1 GPHGLRKQEDS
12 ADHLGIHESIPATCF
27 PTAAG
32 LGSTWN
38 RNLIKKVGSALG
50 EECQAEGVSILL
62 GPGVNIKRSLLGGRN
77 FEYFSEDP
85 YLTGVIAAKHIEGV
99 QSQGVGTSLKHF
111 AVNNQEERR
120 MTTDVILDERTLREI
135 YLAGFERAIQK
146 SQPWTVMSAYNKIN
160 GVYASENPY
169 LLSDILR
176 DEWEFQG
183 FVVSDWGAVNEIVK
197 SVRSGLELEMPPT
210 GSVGEEQ
217 IIQAVENGSL
227 SEEKLDEAV
236 ARILN
241 IIQKAVKHKKE
252 NASYNKNQHHLLA
265 RAAAEESIVLL

>member
-1 GPHGLRKQEDS
+1 
-12 ADHLGIHESIPATCF
+12 
-27 PTAAG
+27 
-32 LGSTWN
+32 
-38 RNLIKKVGSALG
+38 
-50 EECQAEGVSILL
+50 
-62 GPGVNIKRSLLGGRN
+62 
-77 FEYFSEDP
+77 
-85 YLTGVIAAKHIEGV
+85 
-99 QSQGVGTSLKHF
+99 
-111 AVNNQEERR
+111 
-120 MTTDVILDERTLREI
+120 
-135 YLAGFERAIQK
+135 
-146 SQPWTVMSAYNKIN
+146 
-160 GVYASENPY
+160 PY

-265 RAAAEESIVLL
+265 RAAAEESIVLLKNDDQMLPLAKSGSIAVIGEFAREARYQGSGSSHVNPNKLENALDEMTNLAGEGCSIQFAKGYDIKGDKTEQGLLEEAKELSAQADAVVLFV